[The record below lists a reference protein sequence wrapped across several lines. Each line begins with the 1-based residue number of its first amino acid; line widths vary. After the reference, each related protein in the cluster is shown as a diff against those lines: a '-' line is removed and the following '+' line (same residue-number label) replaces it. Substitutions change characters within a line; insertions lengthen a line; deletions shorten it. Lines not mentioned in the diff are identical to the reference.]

1 MKLSTRILL
10 PFIFA
15 ATAGAAMA
23 QSGPLTRAEV
33 KADLAEAIRT
43 GNILATGESGLMRNQ
58 VNPTA
63 YPAKPVMM
71 GNTRAQVK
79 AELAE
84 AIRTGNMLATSETG
98 LMRNQVNPTAYPAK
112 PVMMGKTRAQ
122 VVAELAEAQRLGL
135 VNFNDNKY
143 PIVATPQQA
152 EQIRQ
157 AGLRAADGMQVGML
171 N

>member
-43 GNILATGESGLMRNQ
+43 GNILATGETGLMRNQ
-58 VNPTA
+58 LNPGA
-63 YPAKPVMM
+63 YPAKPVQM
-71 GNTRAQVK
+71 GNTRAQVQ

-84 AIRTGNMLATSETG
+84 AIRTGNVLANAESG
-98 LMRNQVNPTAYPAK
+98 LKLNEINPSAYPAK
-112 PVMMGKTRAQ
+112 PVVMGKSRAQ

-135 VNFNDNKY
+135 VDFNDTKY
-143 PIVATPQQA
+143 PVVATQQQV

-157 AGLRAADGMQVGML
+157 AGLNAAGGMKVSL
-171 N
+171 LK